1 MSSSTGTFSEDY
13 DMLLPLGEGHFAKV
27 VLTEHVCTGMLVAVK
42 VLQKEKLR
50 PTAIIREV
58 SILKDLQH
66 PNIIKLLEVSEN
78 STTMFLVMEYAPRKD
93 LQQFIKR
100 AETQKLG
107 EERARL
113 IFRELLEAVQYCHD
127 SGVIHGDLKPANIL
141 MDREGHPKLS
151 DFGFAFRFLPG
162 QEVTACGC
170 TLQYAAPE
178 LFLQKKYQGPPLDI
192 WSLGVILYEMVAGV
206 RPFSGPKTEL
216 MNNALNGR
224 YQFPQHF
231 SKEVQSLIK
240 GLLNP
245 DPSMRP
251 TLEQVRQHPWLRLES
266 VPCRPPQLLP
276 KAKERAIVDFLDGKG
291 YNPLKVIDAVKYRKY
306 NRYMAPFLLLR
317 GMALRKFHFGSEVK
331 PTHKREAEHLFEQST
346 NKDDNLLSAS
356 PPPVAAPP
364 ARRVSEPCL
373 FTGHFLPEVKPLGQQ
388 RKTVS
393 LPTDISRTP
402 PARTSCQPGPNFI
415 GTSGQPGPASPI
427 KSYHP
432 EPATPKASRQ
442 PSPASPIKSYYTGP
456 ATPKASRQP
465 SPASSIKSYHSGPA
479 TPKASRQPSPAS
491 SIKSYYTGPATPKA
505 SRQPSPAS
513 SMKSYYTG
521 PATPKAS
528 RQPSPAS
535 SIKSYYTGPAT
546 PKASRQPSPASSIK
560 SYDTGPA
567 TPKASRQPS
576 PASSIKSYHSGP
588 ATPKASRQPSPAS
601 SIKSY
606 YTGPATPKASR
617 QPSPA
622 SSIKSYYTGPAT
634 PKASRQPSPASSIK
648 SYYTGPAT
656 PKASRQ
662 PSPASSIKSYYTGPA
677 TPKASRQPSPASSI
691 KSYDT
696 GPATPKASRQPS
708 PASSIKSYHS
718 GPATPKASRQPSP
731 AVPIKSC
738 KTSRASTESYWQPNP
753 ASPGESFQHSPGTP
767 NAAFTAAP
775 APVSSRRW
783 GWKTV
788 KRTMRDCLRA
798 LCCCPVSTCKCHKH
812 KVVEVQI
819 HDPSYG
825 RGHPDSEV
833 SHASGSHKNT
843 NSPSAGC
850 TPSQP

>member
-1 MSSSTGTFSEDY
+1 MVSRQGPPPCEAWFSLHSLRMLLTGREAWAWLSPLQQQLSRSSAGVIRFGVNGLVTCVKAIYVFFEDAMDITLKIPRPPQGGVNPWQLNIAIYRMLPHIWRSSSIKASFVACETSLLDVMSSSTGTFFEDY
-13 DMLLPLGEGHFAKV
+13 DMLFPLGAGHFAKV
-27 VLTEHVCTGMLVAVK
+27 VLTEHVSTGMLVAVK

-66 PNIIKLLEVSEN
+66 PNIIQLLEVSEN
-78 STTMFLVMEYAPRKD
+78 STCMFLVLEYACGKD
-93 LQQFIKR
+93 LQRFIKF
-100 AETQKLG
+100 AETQKL
-107 EERARL
+107 EEEKARL

-127 SGVIHGDLKPANIL
+127 SGIIHGDLKPANIL

-151 DFGFAFRFLPG
+151 DFGLAFRFLPG

-192 WSLGVILYEMVAGV
+192 WSLGVILFEMVAGV
-206 RPFSGPKTEL
+206 RPFSGTKTEL
-216 MNNALNGR
+216 MKNALKGQ

-276 KAKERAIVDFLDGKG
+276 KAKERAILDFLDGKG

-346 NKDDNLLSAS
+346 NKGDNLLSAS

-364 ARRVSEPCL
+364 ARRASEPCL

-442 PSPASPIKSYYTGP
+442 PSPASPKSYYTGPATPKASRQPSPASPIKSYHLGP

-491 SIKSYYTGPATPKA
+491 PIKSYH
-505 SRQPSPAS
+505 SE
-513 SMKSYYTG
+513 

-535 SIKSYYTGPAT
+535 SIKSYYPGPAT
-546 PKASRQPSPASSIK
+546 PKASRQPSPASPIK
-560 SYDTGPA
+560 SYYPGPA
-567 TPKASRQPS
+567 TPKAS
-576 PASSIKSYHSGP
+576 H
-588 ATPKASRQPSPAS
+588 
-601 SIKSY
+601 
-606 YTGPATPKASR
+606 
-617 QPSPA
+617 
-622 SSIKSYYTGPAT
+622 
-634 PKASRQPSPASSIK
+634 
-648 SYYTGPAT
+648 
-656 PKASRQ
+656 
-662 PSPASSIKSYYTGPA
+662 
-677 TPKASRQPSPASSI
+677 
-691 KSYDT
+691 
-696 GPATPKASRQPS
+696 QPS

-753 ASPGESFQHSPGTP
+753 ASPAVGGG
-767 NAAFTAAP
+767 AGKL
-775 APVSSRRW
+775 SRE
-783 GWKTV
+783 
-788 KRTMRDCLRA
+788 
-798 LCCCPVSTCKCHKH
+798 P
-812 KVVEVQI
+812 
-819 HDPSYG
+819 
-825 RGHPDSEV
+825 
-833 SHASGSHKNT
+833 
-843 NSPSAGC
+843 
-850 TPSQP
+850 

>member
-1 MSSSTGTFSEDY
+1 MSLLST
-13 DMLLPLGEGHFAKV
+13 L
-27 VLTEHVCTGMLVAVK
+27 
-42 VLQKEKLR
+42 KE
-50 PTAIIREV
+50 
-58 SILKDLQH
+58 
-66 PNIIKLLEVSEN
+66 
-78 STTMFLVMEYAPRKD
+78 
-93 LQQFIKR
+93 
-100 AETQKLG
+100 
-107 EERARL
+107 
-113 IFRELLEAVQYCHD
+113 
-127 SGVIHGDLKPANIL
+127 
-141 MDREGHPKLS
+141 
-151 DFGFAFRFLPG
+151 FLPG

-192 WSLGVILYEMVAGV
+192 WSLGVILFEMVAGV
-206 RPFSGPKTEL
+206 RPFSGTKTEL
-216 MNNALNGR
+216 MKNALKGR

-276 KAKERAIVDFLDGKG
+276 KAKERAILDFLDGKG

-346 NKDDNLLSAS
+346 NKDDTYKNLLSSS

-364 ARRVSEPCL
+364 ARRASEPCL

-465 SPASSIKSYHSGPA
+465 SPASPINSYHSGPA

-491 SIKSYYTGPATPKA
+491 P
-505 SRQPSPAS
+505 
-513 SMKSYYTG
+513 
-521 PATPKAS
+521 
-528 RQPSPAS
+528 
-535 SIKSYYTGPAT
+535 
-546 PKASRQPSPASSIK
+546 
-560 SYDTGPA
+560 
-567 TPKASRQPS
+567 
-576 PASSIKSYHSGP
+576 
-588 ATPKASRQPSPAS
+588 
-601 SIKSY
+601 IKSY

-622 SSIKSYYTGPAT
+622 SSIKSYYPGPAT
-634 PKASRQPSPASSIK
+634 PKASRQPSAASTIK

-662 PSPASSIKSYYTGPA
+662 PSPASPIKSYHPGPA
-677 TPKASRQPSPASSI
+677 TPKASH
-691 KSYDT
+691 
-696 GPATPKASRQPS
+696 QPS

-788 KRTMRDCLRA
+788 KRTMRDCLTA
-798 LCCCPVSTCKCHKH
+798 LCCCPISTCKCHKH
-812 KVVEVQI
+812 KVVAVA
-819 HDPSYG
+819 DP
-825 RGHPDSEV
+825 
-833 SHASGSHKNT
+833 
-843 NSPSAGC
+843 
-850 TPSQP
+850 

>member
-1 MSSSTGTFSEDY
+1 MVSRQGPPPCEAWFSLHSLRMLLTGREAWAWLSPLQQQLSRSSAGVIRFGVNGLVTCVKAIYVFFEDAVDITLKIPRPPQGGVNPWQLNIAIYRMLPHIWGKQKTLMAKSVRGEVEVTSSAWAHWHHDFTRSPSSSIKASFVACKTSLLDVMSSSTGTFFEDY
-13 DMLLPLGEGHFAKV
+13 DMLMPLGEGHFAKV

-78 STTMFLVMEYAPRKD
+78 STCVFLVLEYARGKD
-93 LQQFIKR
+93 LQRHIKR
-100 AETQKLG
+100 AERQKLQ

-113 IFRELLEAVQYCHD
+113 IFRELLEAVQYCHNR
-127 SGVIHGDLKPANIL
+127 GVIHGDLKPANIL

-151 DFGFAFRFLPG
+151 DFGVAFRFLPG
-162 QEVTACGC
+162 QEVTTCGG
-170 TLQYAAPE
+170 TRQYAAPE
-178 LFLQKKYQGPPLDI
+178 IFLQKKYQGPPLDI
-192 WSLGVILYEMVAGV
+192 WSLGILLFEMLAGV
-206 RPFSGPKTEL
+206 RPFSGNQTRLTKD
-216 MNNALNGR
+216 ALKGR

-245 DPSMRP
+245 DPRMRP
-251 TLEQVRQHPWLRLES
+251 TLEKVRQHPWLQLES
-266 VPCRPPQLLP
+266 VPCHPPQLLP
-276 KAKERAIVDFLDGKG
+276 KATERAILHIMAGKG
-291 YNPLKVIDAVKYRKY
+291 YNRLKVIDAVKCRKY
-306 NRYMAPFLLLR
+306 DPDMAPFLLLQD
-317 GMALRKFHFGSEVK
+317 MALEKLHLRSEVK
-331 PTHKREAEHLFEQST
+331 PTHKREAEDLFEQST
-346 NKDDNLLSAS
+346 NKDEYTDEYQPSSS
-356 PPPVAAPP
+356 PPPVA
-364 ARRVSEPCL
+364 S
-373 FTGHFLPEVKPLGQQ
+373 HKP
-388 RKTVS
+388 
-393 LPTDISRTP
+393 SRAIATTK
-402 PARTSCQPGPNFI
+402 ACQP
-415 GTSGQPGPASPI
+415 SPASSI
-427 KSYHP
+427 KSYYP
-432 EPATPKASRQ
+432 GPATPKASRQ
-442 PSPASPIKSYYTGP
+442 PSPASPIKSY
-456 ATPKASRQP
+456 
-465 SPASSIKSYHSGPA
+465 
-479 TPKASRQPSPAS
+479 
-491 SIKSYYTGPATPKA
+491 
-505 SRQPSPAS
+505 
-513 SMKSYYTG
+513 
-521 PATPKAS
+521 
-528 RQPSPAS
+528 
-535 SIKSYYTGPAT
+535 
-546 PKASRQPSPASSIK
+546 
-560 SYDTGPA
+560 DTGPA
-567 TPKASRQPS
+567 TPKAP
-576 PASSIKSYHSGP
+576 
-588 ATPKASRQPSPAS
+588 RQPSPAS

-634 PKASRQPSPASSIK
+634 PKASRQPSPASPIK
-648 SYYTGPAT
+648 SYDTGPAT

-662 PSPASSIKSYYTGPA
+662 PSPASSIKSYHSGPA

-691 KSYDT
+691 KSYYT

-833 SHASGSHKNT
+833 SHASGSHSELPC
-843 NSPSAGC
+843 SPLCRELEGRGGVKITSVSCG
-850 TPSQP
+850 